1 MQIIDCKGKIN
12 VGDWVRTNGSD
23 RGNQTAFFEGE
34 IGEIRP
40 DKFFVWQNSR
50 SGVVGNISPS
60 VRNYKCSWVIGFDN
74 PSEIEIIKNN
84 ALSEGKKDGQKM
96 KLNNMMKRLLDS
108 DIKKL
113 IKANLINGDLQLT
126 DTGKE
131 ALNAILF
138 EVNKA
143 ELVKIAEEIITEEKE
158 NK

>member
-1 MQIIDCKGKIN
+1 MRIKDCKGKIN
-12 VGDWVRTNGSD
+12 VGDWVKTNGSD

-34 IGEIRP
+34 IGEIQS
-40 DKFFVWQNSR
+40 DSFFVWQNFR
-50 SGVVGNISPS
+50 NGVVGNISPS

-108 DIKKL
+108 DTKKL
-113 IKANLINGDLQLT
+113 IKANLINGDLQFT

-131 ALNAILF
+131 ALSAILF
-138 EVNKA
+138 EANKV